1 MRAFGRRA
9 KAAWLWSLSCALAPA
24 FAQCAEFPPP
34 PRTDARAWPPPS
46 QFVEP
51 AEVSDDPPSTEP
63 LPSFEGQVAPPQQWL
78 NAPDSC
84 CGTAAPGCVNP
95 TAVCQPAPLAEGPPP
110 DAGPLRRFIWNWS
123 PEGVVPY
130 WGRRTPDYR
139 KDFGIGGSLP
149 PGAGWRSQ
157 PFSISGFAGA
167 TNGGPLI
174 RDHVYELPSA
184 YAGANF
190 GWDYDHFWGIEK
202 RLGFGA
208 LNLTNGQHQRLAQTG
223 LSVTGEYRVMY
234 YPLGDTRWRPFLT
247 TGIGWSDF
255 YFYDDFH
262 HRHINT
268 LLCFPFGVGLKY
280 KLGDR
285 WALRIDLIDELTLS
299 SVQTS
304 TFNYVALTAG
314 LEFRY
319 GKKLIH
325 WPWHRKDGS

>member
-1 MRAFGRRA
+1 MSGPQS
-9 KAAWLWSLSCALAPA
+9 KACWVSWLACALMPTLATA
-24 FAQCAEFPPP
+24 ADYPPP
-34 PRTDARAWPPPS
+34 GLMRPNSSPAT
-46 QFVEP
+46 QFADSPDLSNEP
-51 AEVSDDPPSTEP
+51 AVAEAA
-63 LPSFEGQVAPPQQWL
+63 PSFEGQIAPQQQWL
-78 NAPDSC
+78 DAPAD
-84 CGTAAPGCVNP
+84 P
-95 TAVCQPAPLAEGPPP
+95 CQPACPCAPAPLVEGPPP
-110 DAGPLRRFIWNWS
+110 DASPLRRFIWNHA

-130 WGRRTPDYR
+130 WGPRTPDYR
-139 KDFGIGGSLP
+139 KDFGFGRPLP
-149 PGAGWRSQ
+149 PGNGWRSQ

-174 RDHVYELPSA
+174 RNHVDELPSA

-208 LNLTNGQHQRLAQTG
+208 LNLTNGLHQRLPQTG
-223 LSVTGEYRVMY
+223 LSVTGEYRVMF

-268 LLCFPFGVGLKY
+268 LLSFPFGVGLKY
-280 KLGDR
+280 HWSDH
-285 WALRIDLIDELTLS
+285 WALRIDLMDELTLS
-299 SVQTS
+299 SAQTS

-319 GKKLIH
+319 GKRLLNM
-325 WPWHRKDGS
+325 PWHRK